1 MFAQFFANYLLEEKY
16 IQKKQLIEALK
27 KTKNSRVKLGVLAID
42 AGYLTAAQVEKI
54 HIIQEQV
61 DKRIGDIAVELGYLT
76 TVQVEELLSNQP
88 ARYLLLS
95 QSLLDKEYMS
105 NSQLEEA
112 LTKFKAKY
120 DLTEEDMSDAQQGDK
135 LSSVIK
141 SFYKL
146 DDSVSSEYIGTYIK
160 LLLNNLVRF
169 IGDDFVTVG
178 YDRMLTS
185 ENDIKVSQQISGE
198 FSALTYIQTDE
209 ISLLQFV
216 SRYAGEDIPV
226 LDEYSIAAAQDFLNL
241 HNGLFMVNMSNDS
254 NIELK
259 LAPPEIANE
268 EISQEKSYVYI
279 PIMLSF
285 GNVIFILEK

>member
-1 MFAQFFANYLLEEKY
+1 MFAQFFANYLLEENY
-16 IQKKQLIEALK
+16 IEKRQLIEGLK
-27 KTKNSRVKLGVLAID
+27 KMKNSRVKLGVLAID
-42 AGYLTAAQVEKI
+42 AGYLTAAQVEKV
-54 HIIQEQV
+54 HARQAQV

-76 TVQVEELLSNQP
+76 NTQVEKLLSNQP

-95 QSLLDKEYMS
+95 QSLLDKEYMT
-105 NSQLEEA
+105 NSKLEEA

-120 DLTEEDMSDAQQGDK
+120 NLSEEDMSDSQKGDK

-141 SFYKL
+141 AFYKL
-146 DDSVSSEYIGTYIK
+146 DDSNTSKYIGTYIK
-160 LLLNNLVRF
+160 LLFNNLVRF
-169 IGDDFVTVG
+169 VGDDFVAVSPE
-178 YDRMLTS
+178 RMLLS
-185 ENDIKVSQQISGE
+185 DNDIKVSQKISGE
-198 FSALTYIQTDE
+198 FSTLTFIQTDE

-226 LDEYSIAAAQDFLNL
+226 LDDYSIAAAQDFLNL

-268 EISQEKSYVYI
+268 SISQEKSYVCI
-279 PIMLSF
+279 PIMLTF
-285 GNVIFILEK
+285 GTINFILGK

>member
-1 MFAQFFANYLLEEKY
+1 MFAQFFANYLLEENY
-16 IQKKQLIEALK
+16 IQKKQLIEGLK

-54 HIIQEQV
+54 HARQAQV
-61 DKRIGDIAVELGYLT
+61 DKRIGDIAIELGYLT
-76 TVQVEELLSNQP
+76 NAQVEELLSNQP

-112 LTKFKAKY
+112 LTKFRAKY

-146 DDSVSSEYIGTYIK
+146 DDSVTSQYIGTYIK
-160 LLLNNLVRF
+160 LLFNNLVRF
-169 IGDDFVTVG
+169 IGDDFVIVG
-178 YDRMLTS
+178 PERMVVS
-185 ENDIKVSQQISGE
+185 DNDIKVSQQISGE
-198 FSALTYIQTDE
+198 FSTLTFMQTDE

-216 SRYAGEDIPV
+216 SRYAEEDIPV

-241 HNGLFMVNMSNDS
+241 HNGLFMVKMSNDS

-259 LAPPEIANE
+259 LSPPEITDD
-268 EISQEKSYVYI
+268 EISHEKLYVSI
-279 PIMLSF
+279 PIMLTF
-285 GNVIFILEK
+285 GNINFILEK

>member
-1 MFAQFFANYLLEEKY
+1 MFAQFFADYLLEENY
-16 IQKKQLIEALK
+16 IQKRQLIEGLK
-27 KTKNSRVKLGVLAID
+27 KMKNSRVKLGVLAID
-42 AGYLTAAQVEKI
+42 AGYLTAVQVEKI
-54 HIIQEQV
+54 HARQSQV

-76 TVQVEELLSNQP
+76 NAQVEELLSNQP

-105 NSQLEEA
+105 NSELEEA

-120 DLTEEDMSDAQQGDK
+120 NLSEEDMSDSQQGDK
-135 LSSVIK
+135 LSSLIK

-146 DDSVSSEYIGTYIK
+146 DDSNSSKYIGTYIK
-160 LLLNNLVRF
+160 LLFNNLVRF

-178 YDRMLTS
+178 PERMVLS
-185 ENDIKVSQQISGE
+185 EHDIKVSQKISGE
-198 FSALTYIQTDE
+198 FSVLTLIQTDE
-209 ISLLQFV
+209 ITLLQFV

-268 EISQEKSYVYI
+268 GMSQEKSYVCI
-279 PIMLSF
+279 PIMLTF
-285 GNVIFILEK
+285 GNINFILEI

>member
-1 MFAQFFANYLLEEKY
+1 MFAQFFGNYLLEENY
-16 IQKKQLIEALK
+16 IEKKQLIEGLK

-54 HIIQEQV
+54 HAKQAQV

-76 TVQVEELLSNQP
+76 NAQVEELLTNQP

-95 QSLLDKEYMS
+95 QSLLDKEYMN

-112 LTKFKAKY
+112 LAKFKAKY
-120 DLTEEDMSDAQQGDK
+120 NLTEEDLSDSAQGDK
-135 LSSVIK
+135 LSNVIK

-146 DDSVSSEYIGTYIK
+146 DDSDSSVYIGTYIK
-160 LLLNNLVRF
+160 LLFNNLVRF

-178 YDRMLTS
+178 PESMVLSDS
-185 ENDIKVSQQISGE
+185 DIKVSQQISGE
-198 FSALTYIQTDE
+198 FSTTTFIQTDE

-268 EISQEKSYVYI
+268 GLSKEKSYVSI
-279 PIMLSF
+279 PVMLSF
-285 GNVIFILEK
+285 GNVNFILEK

>member
-1 MFAQFFANYLLEEKY
+1 MFAQFFANFLLEENY
-16 IQKKQLIEALK
+16 IQKRQLIEGLK
-27 KTKNSRVKLGVLAID
+27 KMKNSRVKLGVLAID
-42 AGYLTAAQVEKI
+42 AGYLTATQVEKI
-54 HIIQEQV
+54 HARQAQV

-76 TVQVEELLSNQP
+76 NAQVEELLTNQP

-95 QSLLDKEYMS
+95 QSLLDKEYLS
-105 NSQLEEA
+105 NSELEEA
-112 LTKFKAKY
+112 LTKFRAKY
-120 DLTEEDMSDAQQGDK
+120 DLTEEDMSDSQKGDK
-135 LSSVIK
+135 LSNLIK

-146 DDSVSSEYIGTYIK
+146 DDSTNSQYIGTYIK
-160 LLLNNLVRF
+160 LLFNNLVRF

-178 YDRMLTS
+178 PELMVLSD
-185 ENDIKVSQQISGE
+185 NDIKVSQHISGE
-198 FSALTYIQTDE
+198 FSLSTFIQTDE

-259 LAPPEIANE
+259 LAPPEIVSAG
-268 EISQEKSYVYI
+268 ISQEKSFVCI
-279 PIMLSF
+279 PIMLTF
-285 GNVIFILEK
+285 GNVNFILEV

>member
-1 MFAQFFANYLLEEKY
+1 MFAQFFANYLLEENY
-16 IQKKQLIEALK
+16 IQKKQLIEGLK

-54 HIIQEQV
+54 HARQAQV
-61 DKRIGDIAVELGYLT
+61 DKRIGDIAIELGYLT
-76 TVQVEELLSNQP
+76 NAQVEELLSNQP

-112 LTKFKAKY
+112 LTKFRAKY

-146 DDSVSSEYIGTYIK
+146 DDSVTSQYIGTYIK
-160 LLLNNLVRF
+160 LLFNNLVRF
-169 IGDDFVTVG
+169 IGDDFVIVG
-178 YDRMLTS
+178 PERMVVS
-185 ENDIKVSQQISGE
+185 DNDIKVSQQISGE
-198 FSALTYIQTDE
+198 FSTLTFMQTDE

-241 HNGLFMVNMSNDS
+241 HNGLFMVNMSNNS

-268 EISQEKSYVYI
+268 EILQEKSYVYI

-285 GNVIFILEK
+285 GNVIFILKK